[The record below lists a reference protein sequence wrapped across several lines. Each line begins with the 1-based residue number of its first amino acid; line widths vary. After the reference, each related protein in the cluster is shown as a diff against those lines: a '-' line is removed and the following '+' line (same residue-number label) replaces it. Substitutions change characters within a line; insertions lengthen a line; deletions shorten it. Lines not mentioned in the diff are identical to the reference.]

1 MSRFDVLVLGGGMA
15 GAAIAA
21 HLAARRR
28 VALLEREPALAVHA
42 TGRSAAMWMPS
53 YGGAAARPLTLASRP
68 FLIDPP
74 SAFGGPLLAPRAALH
89 VARREQLDALGAL
102 AAEHP
107 RLRPLS
113 GGEARRR
120 VPILRPEAAHAALL
134 EEDAA
139 DIDVARLHAGFV
151 SMARAGGAE
160 ILTALGDPKIG
171 RAGLFWK
178 VSAAGQVWRAPIL
191 VNAAGAWADELA
203 VAAGLAPLGLAPL
216 RRTAILV
223 DGPASPGFDGWP
235 VVKDVDERFYFRPF
249 SGRLLLT
256 PADETPSEPG
266 DAQPDD
272 LDVARAMARLEK
284 ACDHAVTRVRRRW
297 AGLRTFAA
305 DRAPVVGWSRAV
317 PSFFWMAGLGGFG
330 IQAAPALGRMAAA
343 ILLGDPM
350 PAELGD
356 HGIAARLYDP
366 GRALPDRDQLVGRD
380 EQHQA

>member
-1 MSRFDVLVLGGGMA
+1 MSDFDVLVLGGGMA

-42 TGRSAAMWMPS
+42 TGRSAAMWLPS
-53 YGGAAARPLTLASRP
+53 YGGAAVRPLTLASRP
-68 FLIDPP
+68 FLIDP
-74 SAFGGPLLAPRAALH
+74 SDGFGGPLLAPRAALH

-102 AAEHP
+102 AAEIP
-107 RLRPLS
+107 RLRPLN

-134 EEDAA
+134 EPDAA

-151 SMARAGGAE
+151 AMARAGGTE
-160 ILTALGDPKIG
+160 ILTALDDLRIG
-171 RAGLFWK
+171 RAETFWE

-191 VNAAGAWADELA
+191 VNAAGAWADEVA
-203 VAAGLAPLGLAPL
+203 VAAGLAPLGLVPL
-216 RRTAILV
+216 RRTVVLIDAP
-223 DGPASPGFDGWP
+223 GSPDFDGWP

-249 SGRLLLT
+249 SGRLLVT

-266 DAQPDD
+266 DAQPDEFG
-272 LDVARAMARLEK
+272 VALAMSRFEK
-284 ACDHAVTRVRRRW
+284 ACDHAVTRVRHHW

-317 PSFFWMAGLGGFG
+317 PGFFWMAGLGGFG
-330 IQAAPALGRMAAA
+330 IQTAPALGRMAAA
-343 ILLGDPM
+343 ILLGNPM

-356 HGIAARLYDP
+356 HGVVARLYDP
-366 GRALPDRDQLVGRD
+366 GRVITPRSA
-380 EQHQA
+380 